1 MNIKTLIKCLP
12 LQTNPKKYEQF
23 VKSVDY
29 KKLLEEEPVIIKDK
43 FFDNKD
49 LVATDLE
56 SATEYFDIHKKL
68 NEKYKLYEIAD
79 ADTDFEKVIQV
90 LKWLTDNIFTSE
102 QSFIS

>member
-29 KKLLEEEPVIIKDK
+29 KKLLEEEPVTIKDK

-68 NEKYKLYEIAD
+68 NENINFMKLLMPIR
-79 ADTDFEKVIQV
+79 I
-90 LKWLTDNIFTSE
+90 LKK
-102 QSFIS
+102 